1 MNYQAVRHIPLSQD
15 AHGIDPDH
23 VVFRLRTGRDDCKR
37 CTLFYADRSCR
48 VTPVIFSSAVMQ
60 KEAQDEWFDYYQV
73 ILKSPYR
80 RICYYFELD
89 DGQTTR
95 LYYGDFFADERV
107 DDRSEYYQLPYNHP
121 ADIASP
127 PEWVQDAVV
136 YNIFPDSFATSRRF
150 IADIPTQREWNGQI
164 THCKRGGTL
173 RGVRENLDYLA
184 DLGINCL
191 YLNPIF
197 AAGEYHKYDLLDYYH
212 IDPCFGTDEEF
223 RLLVEDCHARGMRV
237 IIDGVF
243 NHVGWNFFAFEDVVQ
258 KGETS
263 RYKDWFYRLSFPVQR
278 PQDPEAYPDYE
289 CFGYERMMPKTN
301 TPNPE
306 VEAYFC
312 DVGRYWVR
320 EFGID
325 GWRLDVASE
334 INDGFWR
341 AFRRAVKEENPDCV
355 LIGEV
360 WESAGHWLA
369 GDMFDS
375 TMNYDLRKH
384 CRRFFAE
391 RTIDAAAFD
400 GRVTHMRMR
409 YKLPMTYAQLNLL
422 DSHDV
427 SRFFSLCGEDEARMR
442 LAVLFQMTF
451 LGAPSIFYGDERGIA
466 GVLED
471 EYRHPMDWS
480 DTPCPLADFY
490 RQAIRL
496 RREQPALRRGS
507 YTTLCAEGGLY
518 GYRRTDDQSAVSVW
532 LNNQDI
538 EVLLPATP
546 GQTLWAQGLE
556 NGRLAPMGFAVFRE
570 EHTP

>member
-150 IADIPTQREWNGQI
+150 ISDIPTQREWNGQI
-164 THCKRGGTL
+164 THGKRGGTL

-243 NHVGWNFFAFEDVVQ
+243 NHVGWNFFAFDVFVILKPAQCLKLLQVPPISVDCIGRGAYLGTHHIQ
-258 KGETS
+258 KAVYLICHAGFYLTLTGISCSTCSTCIGTS
-263 RYKDWFYRLSFPVQR
+263 CITTKTTAANTAKPIIYQARFDFFCLIFI
-278 PQDPEAYPDYE
+278 
-289 CFGYERMMPKTN
+289 FLPKK
-301 TPNPE
+301 
-306 VEAYFC
+306 YC
-312 DVGRYWVR
+312 
-320 EFGID
+320 
-325 GWRLDVASE
+325 
-334 INDGFWR
+334 
-341 AFRRAVKEENPDCV
+341 
-355 LIGEV
+355 
-360 WESAGHWLA
+360 
-369 GDMFDS
+369 
-375 TMNYDLRKH
+375 
-384 CRRFFAE
+384 
-391 RTIDAAAFD
+391 
-400 GRVTHMRMR
+400 
-409 YKLPMTYAQLNLL
+409 
-422 DSHDV
+422 
-427 SRFFSLCGEDEARMR
+427 
-442 LAVLFQMTF
+442 
-451 LGAPSIFYGDERGIA
+451 
-466 GVLED
+466 
-471 EYRHPMDWS
+471 
-480 DTPCPLADFY
+480 
-490 RQAIRL
+490 
-496 RREQPALRRGS
+496 
-507 YTTLCAEGGLY
+507 
-518 GYRRTDDQSAVSVW
+518 
-532 LNNQDI
+532 
-538 EVLLPATP
+538 
-546 GQTLWAQGLE
+546 
-556 NGRLAPMGFAVFRE
+556 
-570 EHTP
+570 

>member
-1 MNYQAVRHIPLSQD
+1 M
-15 AHGIDPDH
+15 
-23 VVFRLRTGRDDCKR
+23 K
-37 CTLFYADRSCR
+37 
-48 VTPVIFSSAVMQ
+48 
-60 KEAQDEWFDYYQV
+60 KEAQDAWFDYYQV

-89 DGQTTR
+89 DGQTTC
-95 LYYGDFFADERV
+95 LYYGDFFARERV

-121 ADIASP
+121 ADIAAP
-127 PEWVQDAVV
+127 PAWVRDAVV

-150 IADIPTQREWNGQI
+150 ISDTPTQREWKGQT
-164 THCKRGGTL
+164 THGKRGGTL
-173 RGVRENLDYLA
+173 RGVRENLDYLE
-184 DLGINCL
+184 DLGVNCL

-223 RLLVEDCHARGMRV
+223 RQLVQDCHARGMRV
-237 IIDGVF
+237 VIDGVF
-243 NHVGWNFFAFEDVVQ
+243 NHVGWHFFAFEDVVRQ
-258 KGETS
+258 GEAS
-263 RYKDWFYRLSFPVQR
+263 RYRDWFYHLSFPVRR
-278 PQDPEAYPDYE
+278 PEDPEAYPDYE

-301 TPNPE
+301 TQNPE

-341 AFRRAVKEENPDCV
+341 AFRRAVKQENPDCV

-391 RTIDAAAFD
+391 RSIDAAAFD

-427 SRFFSLCGEDEARMR
+427 SRFYSLCGEEGARMR

-451 LGAPSIFYGDERGIA
+451 LGAPSVFYGDERGIA
-466 GVLED
+466 GMRED

-480 DTPCPLADFY
+480 GAPCPLADFY

-496 RREQPALRRGS
+496 RREQPALRRGGFR
-507 YTTLCAEGGLY
+507 TLCAEGGLY
-518 GYRRTDDQSAVSVW
+518 GYRRADDESAVSVW
-532 LNNQDI
+532 LNNQ
-538 EVLLPATP
+538 EQEARLPAAP
-546 GQTLWAQGLE
+546 GQLLWAQGLE
-556 NGRLAPMGFAVFRE
+556 NGRLAPMGFAIFRE
-570 EHTP
+570 EHAP